1 MKTSVASNER
11 TGKTTDRVV
20 PAPRIPAERV
30 LIVLFGAIG
39 DVVRAL
45 PLAGRIRSA
54 YPGARIAWAVEPMSA
69 PLLEDHPAI
78 DEAIVFR
85 RPEGA
90 PAFLRFLDD
99 VRRRRFDLVIDL
111 QRHLKSGLVS
121 FATRARVRVGFHRA
135 NSKEGNW
142 VFNTEHVPP
151 QPHWSSKLGQYLAF
165 ARHLGIEDE
174 AIDFDLRLREDEERR
189 VDELL
194 GGLRGPFA
202 AAFVGSSWESR
213 WWWPEATAEV
223 AEALASRHGLE
234 TVLLGAPS
242 ETELARQVSARAAA
256 ATLDLSGRTTLRDLI
271 GIFRRASIAF
281 GPDSGPMHLAAAVG
295 RRVVS
300 LWGATS
306 PFRSAPHASEHL
318 ALVGHVACHPCYLR
332 RCPVDRPCMRE
343 IKPAAVLARIE
354 HALAEVSREPS

>member
-1 MKTSVASNER
+1 MKTSIASNEH
-11 TGKTTDRVV
+11 TGKEPDRVV
-20 PAPRIPAERV
+20 PAPRTPAERV

-45 PLAGRIRSA
+45 PLARRLRNA
-54 YPGARIAWAVEPMSA
+54 FPRARITWAVEPMAA
-69 PLLEDHPAI
+69 PLLEEHPAI

-90 PAFLRFLDD
+90 PAFLRFLGD

-111 QRHLKSGLVS
+111 QRHLKSGVVS
-121 FATRARVRVGFHRA
+121 FATRAPVRIGFHRA

-151 QPHWSSKLGQYLAF
+151 QPRWSSKLGQYLAF
-165 ARHLGIEDE
+165 ARHLDIEDE
-174 AIDFDLRLREDEERR
+174 SIDFGLRLRGDEERR

-194 GGLRGPFA
+194 GRVTGRFA

-223 AEALASRHGLE
+223 AEALAARHGLE

-242 ETELARQVSARAAA
+242 ETELARQVSARSPA
-256 ATLDLSGRTTLRDLI
+256 ATHDLSGLTTLRDLI
-271 GIFRRASIAF
+271 GIFRRATVAF

-295 RRVVS
+295 RPVVS

-306 PFRSAPHASEHL
+306 PFRSAPHGSEHL

-354 HALAEVSREPS
+354 HALADVAGVPS